1 MTLFVLEKTLA
12 LLIMPVGLIWL
23 LMLAA
28 VLLCLSRR
36 LWGPAALCLLCAA
49 LYACAG
55 STCLGDAL
63 IGSLERQF
71 PPVAVAALEPFDAV
85 CVLGGGSELDAAGVP
100 ELGVAGDRIFLAARL
115 WHAGKAR
122 LLVTSGAAWD
132 GIAGPRDAGQ
142 ETRALWRAVGVPDAA
157 ILPVREPCW
166 NTRDEIKAYKR
177 LQARFGWRRI
187 ALVSS
192 ASHLPRALAL
202 AAKEGLEVTP
212 LGADWQGRRI
222 PFMLNAL
229 VPQAAGFSACQR
241 ACWEY
246 LGRWLGW

>member
-1 MTLFVLEKTLA
+1 MTLFALKKAIGLLAMPAGLLWLA
-12 LLIMPVGLIWL
+12 LLAGA
-23 LMLAA
+23 LACWRRRQRGPA
-28 VLLCLSRR
+28 GLCLG
-36 LWGPAALCLLCAA
+36 LALA
-49 LYACAG
+49 YACAG
-55 STCLGDAL
+55 SPYLGGAL
-63 IGSLERQF
+63 TASLERRIA
-71 PPVAVAALEPFDAV
+71 PAAVATLQPFEAV
-85 CVLGGGSELDAAGVP
+85 CVLGGGGDQDPLGNP
-100 ELGVAGDRIFLAARL
+100 ELGFSGDRIFLAARL
-115 WHAGKAR
+115 WHAGKAG
-122 LLVTSGAAWD
+122 LLVASGASLQ
-132 GIAGPRDAGQ
+132 GVAGFQDLAQ
-142 ETRALWRAVGVPDAA
+142 ETRTLWRSVGVPDRA
-157 ILPVREPCW
+157 ILAVAEPCW